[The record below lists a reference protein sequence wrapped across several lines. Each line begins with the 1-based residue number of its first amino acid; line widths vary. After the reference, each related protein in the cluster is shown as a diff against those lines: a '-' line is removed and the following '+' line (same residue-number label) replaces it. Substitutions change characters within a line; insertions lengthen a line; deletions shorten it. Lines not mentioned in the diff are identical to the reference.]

1 MVQHIIQTNMQML
14 KCFEATTKDGQTV
27 RIFAKDALDAHQKL
41 KELYGPRNVPFL
53 PRMIPS

>member
-1 MVQHIIQTNMQML
+1 MNMQML